1 MTSTEKLTPA
11 AALAAKNT
19 LRFPGESESYRRA
32 RDALLIKEI
41 ELRRAME
48 GVARQLRALPPG
60 GPVPEAYVFDGVGED
75 GEPTKLMFSDLFAPG
90 KDTLIAYSYM
100 FPRHPE
106 DDRPRAAHGPTA
118 ELDREDGPCPS
129 CTAFID
135 QLDGAAEH
143 LKAAGFNFV
152 VIAKAPL
159 KRVLAFAE
167 DRGWRHV
174 RLISSEHNHFK
185 RDYHAEAPDG
195 SQVPMMMVFHRGRD
209 GIRHVWSSEMC
220 NLEPDPGQDSRHNG
234 TLEPLWN
241 LMDLTPVGRPKDW
254 REQLQYG

>member
-1 MTSTEKLTPA
+1 MTRAQELIPSKD
-11 AALAAKNT
+11 LAAKNV

-32 RDALLIKEI
+32 RDALLVREI

-48 GVARQLRALPPG
+48 DVARELRALPPG
-60 GPVPEAYVFDGVGED
+60 GFVPDGYVFDGLGDD
-75 GEPTKLMFSDLFAPG
+75 GKPAKLTFSDLFAPG

-118 ELDREDGPCPS
+118 ELDRKDGPCPS

-135 QLDGAAEH
+135 QLDGAARHVE
-143 LKAAGFNFV
+143 AAGFNFV

-159 KRVLAFAE
+159 DRVLAFAE

-185 RDYHAEAPDG
+185 RDYHAEASDG
-195 SQVPMMMVFHRGRD
+195 SQLPMMMVFHRGAD
-209 GIRHVWSSEMC
+209 GIRHVWSSELC
-220 NLEPDPGQDSRHNG
+220 HLDPDPGQDSRHNG

-241 LMDLTPVGRPKDW
+241 LMDLTPEGRAKNW
-254 REQLQYG
+254 REQLQYC